1 MSKKPSNSPGQG
13 RYWVLLLRGRST
25 LAMEQSG
32 FLFLSLFLEVPG
44 RSDRLSSLSFLKS
57 LLSRVAS
64 SARAYQLVMA
74 SISSDVLGFFIA
86 SFRIKEGSLSPF
98 LKNIT
103 NGFVI
108 DLRDDVPLVEEA
120 LNEFLKG
127 FSLLL
132 HDTSEV
138 PVDS

>member
-1 MSKKPSNSPGQG
+1 
-13 RYWVLLLRGRST
+13 
-25 LAMEQSG
+25 
-32 FLFLSLFLEVPG
+32 
-44 RSDRLSSLSFLKS
+44 
-57 LLSRVAS
+57 
-64 SARAYQLVMA
+64 MA
-74 SISSDVLGFFIA
+74 SISSDVLGFFTA
-86 SFRIKEGSLSPF
+86 SFWIKEGSLSPF

-108 DLRDDVPLVEEA
+108 DLRDDVPLVEEV